1 MAEQVKRKRGRPRK
15 NKLPEEIQQ
24 LVQETQQKVQEEQ
37 HKTIEETLQEVSSV
51 VEKKSSEWDVP
62 LGQEIKFFDKE
73 LSYELTGYKPINET
87 KGLDFD
93 PSWFTETRDT
103 FIRTGR
109 YCQYHLGSKAF
120 HDFWREQYK
129 RCKYGYT
136 VNGYTV
142 TGDHYYFLNFYQLKD
157 LYNVEEAGSGRNEIF
172 PNFFEG
178 QYEWFHYLALAKK
191 LKMNACMMKA
201 REAGYSEIEASIIA
215 KSYTVIKGSV
225 NVCCAF
231 ADTQLSKLWEKIDNN
246 LSFLDRY
253 TDGGFSHGRLTDT
266 TSLKRAG
273 QYEMKNG
280 KKVPSGWGSQI
291 QAIVVD
297 KPGKLRGDRTDI
309 LMFEECFGKGTRVVM
324 SDYSIKNIEDIKVG
338 DFVLGLD
345 GTPQA
350 VVHTTK
356 GIDNLYKIKQK
367 RGNDYVV
374 NSKHKLYLEWR
385 PRVGKQPDQIT
396 LKTVSQFREL
406 SAYNQRT
413 SYGKTNSAIN
423 NKEDVCKIDPYYLGA
438 WLGDGWSESPS
449 RIIVNIEK
457 DPEIYN
463 YVINYFQSINLDPKI
478 TKCDNTDQCVRI
490 YGSTNRT
497 SYNPLNQLF
506 KEYNLINN
514 KHIPKQVYFS
524 TLDYKLQVLA
534 GLIDTDGNI
543 NKNLRYEFSSC
554 SKNLT
559 KQVALLARSCG
570 FDVSES
576 VKKVTKGF
584 SIGNLQYRL
593 QIKGNIVQIP
603 VKVARKVC
611 TNTRFNTT
619 NSTGI
624 TIEDLGQGEYFGIT
638 LKSYNKE
645 TDNLFLLEDF
655 TIVHNCGIWPNFT
668 KAYTMADALVGQI
681 GSQWGLRL
689 LGGTGGESGAAV
701 EGLRK
706 VYYNPEIFGV
716 LPFKHRYTQTGEEA
730 VTAFFLPAFKTI
742 KDLRLLDHRGF
753 ISDEDGKKYFD
764 KFRAI
769 KAADPKELVTYCAE
783 YCYNGEEAFSLEGD
797 NKFNKVNIAE
807 QLTRIRAL
815 KQCPPIETGF
825 LEYAFKDGKHAEENI
840 NGFKWIPNQNGKIK
854 ILEHPIWTLPQK
866 TDEDGKVIWSPP
878 SEKIRNLYVIGIDG
892 IDIGKAQTSEY
903 TKDPSDFCLT
913 VFKRTYGMGEP
924 QFVAMYKDR
933 PNDVRECYKI
943 AIKLAQYYNAVINI
957 EATRQSI
964 IPYARERK
972 LLKLFMR
979 RPRATLTDSMINT
992 NKQYGT
998 PATPA
1003 IIDHQTDLMA
1013 DYVNDYC
1020 HLIWFDEM
1028 LDELNRYTDENKR
1041 KFDIVVAACMALLAD
1056 EELQGMVPKMVE
1068 TKVDTWEQIGY
1079 YTDEQGRRRYGTI
1092 PKKNNQIL
1100 VNNNFGQLY
1109 DDNRI
1114 RTSNTRLLHGY
1125 LW

>member
-37 HKTIEETLQEVSSV
+37 HKTIEETLQEVPSV
-51 VEKKSSEWDVP
+51 VEEKSSEWDVP

-109 YCQYHLGSKAF
+109 YCQYHFGSKAF

-309 LMFEECFGKGTRVVM
+309 LMFEEC
-324 SDYSIKNIEDIKVG
+324 
-338 DFVLGLD
+338 
-345 GTPQA
+345 
-350 VVHTTK
+350 
-356 GIDNLYKIKQK
+356 
-367 RGNDYVV
+367 
-374 NSKHKLYLEWR
+374 
-385 PRVGKQPDQIT
+385 
-396 LKTVSQFREL
+396 
-406 SAYNQRT
+406 
-413 SYGKTNSAIN
+413 
-423 NKEDVCKIDPYYLGA
+423 
-438 WLGDGWSESPS
+438 
-449 RIIVNIEK
+449 
-457 DPEIYN
+457 
-463 YVINYFQSINLDPKI
+463 
-478 TKCDNTDQCVRI
+478 
-490 YGSTNRT
+490 
-497 SYNPLNQLF
+497 
-506 KEYNLINN
+506 
-514 KHIPKQVYFS
+514 
-524 TLDYKLQVLA
+524 
-534 GLIDTDGNI
+534 
-543 NKNLRYEFSSC
+543 
-554 SKNLT
+554 
-559 KQVALLARSCG
+559 
-570 FDVSES
+570 
-576 VKKVTKGF
+576 
-584 SIGNLQYRL
+584 
-593 QIKGNIVQIP
+593 
-603 VKVARKVC
+603 
-611 TNTRFNTT
+611 
-619 NSTGI
+619 
-624 TIEDLGQGEYFGIT
+624 
-638 LKSYNKE
+638 
-645 TDNLFLLEDF
+645 
-655 TIVHNCGIWPNFT
+655 GIWPNFT

-840 NGFKWIPNQNGKIK
+840 NGFKWIPNQSGKIK

-866 TDEDGKVIWSPP
+866 EDENGKVIWSPP
-878 SEKIRNLYVIGIDG
+878 SEKIRNLYVIGVDG

-913 VFKRTYGMGEP
+913 VFKRTYGMEEP

-1041 KFDIVVAACMALLAD
+1041 KFDIVAAACMALLAD
-1056 EELQGMVPKMVE
+1056 EELQGMVPKMME

-1092 PKKNNQIL
+1092 PKKNNQIPI
-1100 VNNNFGQLY
+1100 NNNFGQLY

-1114 RTSNTRLLHGY
+1114 RTSNTRLLSGY